1 MSIYSMNTVYTSHM
15 TIAHVSSVQ
24 NQSLLSNGY
33 RILSSQYSVYT
44 KAPLHTCTLITLL
57 PYASIYSD

>member
-15 TIAHVSSVQ
+15 TIAHVTIVQ

-33 RILSSQYSVYT
+33 RILSSQYSSVYT
-44 KAPLHTCTLITLL
+44 KAPLHMCTLLTVLL
-57 PYASIYSD
+57 